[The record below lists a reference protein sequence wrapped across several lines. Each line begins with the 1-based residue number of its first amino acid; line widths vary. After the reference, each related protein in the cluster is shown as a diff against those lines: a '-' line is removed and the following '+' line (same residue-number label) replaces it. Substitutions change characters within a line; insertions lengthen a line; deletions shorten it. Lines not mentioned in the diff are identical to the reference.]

1 VYSGTIRIRASWS
14 STDEPVRAVV
24 GTVDNTVDNTVVGAV
39 DTTPDTGGAVATTVV
54 DGVVTVEVVEVVVAA
69 GA

>member
-1 VYSGTIRIRASWS
+1 
-14 STDEPVRAVV
+14 VRAVV
-24 GTVDNTVDNTVVGAV
+24 GTVDNTVVGAV